1 MMSADPFSTVQER
14 EQPLPSAGT
23 GTADRP
29 SVEDSAVITKVPPGN
44 RSGSPLVVQQPADP
58 HPVELYLARRTPRSR
73 QEARDVLETIAALLT
88 EGRGTAAT
96 LGWHLLTGEHLGNVR
111 AVLTQRHPA
120 ADANRMLAALRG
132 VLKECWHLRLM
143 SAEDYQRVRAALEA
157 GGPALQGRSPSRSEL
172 RSVFESFVE
181 DGSPPPSGRGGAVR
195 TLLHGTEGKQDKATS
210 RVGAPHAASAVRGNA
225 MMMEQLHLRK
235 VPPREA
241 IAHALWEAGVCL
253 RSSAFCACLAMLRK
267 ALILWSAEY
276 GEKHGTGPDRGVVE
290 TDDLAGRLGKIAEE
304 NKLYRETIHTILG
317 SLQNDVHDGPGAM
330 VCRGGYASSY
340 DGLAVTRIK
349 TSYRNL
355 HEMIVILITS
365 TTPDLPL

>member
-1 MMSADPFSTVQER
+1 
-14 EQPLPSAGT
+14 
-23 GTADRP
+23 
-29 SVEDSAVITKVPPGN
+29 
-44 RSGSPLVVQQPADP
+44 
-58 HPVELYLARRTPRSR
+58 
-73 QEARDVLETIAALLT
+73 
-88 EGRGTAAT
+88 
-96 LGWHLLTGEHLGNVR
+96 
-111 AVLTQRHPA
+111 
-120 ADANRMLAALRG
+120 
-132 VLKECWHLRLM
+132 
-143 SAEDYQRVRAALEA
+143 
-157 GGPALQGRSPSRSEL
+157 
-172 RSVFESFVE
+172 
-181 DGSPPPSGRGGAVR
+181 
-195 TLLHGTEGKQDKATS
+195 
-210 RVGAPHAASAVRGNA
+210 
-225 MMMEQLHLRK
+225 MMMEQLHLRQ

-355 HEMIVILITS
+355 HEMVVILITS